1 MWVCSQLLEAQA
13 DYHRKALAV
22 LEKALPEMR
31 AHQGNVTCVSAAA
44 SSHAAP
50 SASVLVTP
58 APLHAFPWDEVS
70 MPSMSQHNLI
80 FLAAFS
86 NFFQTQINTLTE
98 HCTSNTFRS
107 RDMASLL
114 LPRV

>member
-31 AHQGNVTCVSAAA
+31 AHQGNVTCVSADTF
-44 SSHAAP
+44 SRSAP
-50 SASVLVTP
+50 SASVLFTL
-58 APLHAFPWDEVS
+58 APLHAFPRDEAS
-70 MPSMSQHNLI
+70 QPSISQHNFI

-98 HCTSNTFRS
+98 HCTSNTFPS
-107 RDMASLL
+107 RETAFLL
-114 LPRV
+114 LSWL

>member
-31 AHQGNVTCVSAAA
+31 AHQGNVTHVSLDA
-44 SSHAAP
+44 SSCTAP
-50 SASVLVTP
+50 LPCSLTL
-58 APLHAFPWDEVS
+58 APLHAFPWDEAS
-70 MPSMSQHNLI
+70 LLSISQYNFI

-86 NFFQTQINTLTE
+86 NFFQTQINTLME
-98 HCTSNTFRS
+98 HRTSDTFH
-107 RDMASLL
+107 
-114 LPRV
+114 